1 MFSRRKVR
9 YWFFSYMSTYQT
21 TNDLSC
27 KLIYNYFTRNST
39 ILLQDSNLQHLTPTN
54 KYSIIKDWKHLFMIC
69 LLIHLAFYFVWEFL
83 TILVFSISEKR
94 KNLQFIENIVQIT
107 QGVNKIAFLFIW
119 KKKKLQSTKWAVFYV
134 MCMIEIFFDNS
145 RMRIIG
151 IGNCFTTT

>member
-27 KLIYNYFTRNST
+27 KLIYNYFTRNNT
-39 ILLQDSNLQHLTPTN
+39 ILLQDSNLQHKTPTN
-54 KYSIIKDWKHLFMIC
+54 KYSIIKDWKPLFLIC

-94 KNLQFIENIVQIT
+94 KKMQLIENIVQIS
-107 QGVNKIAFLFIW
+107 QGVNEIAFLFIW
-119 KKKKLQSTKWAVFYV
+119 KKKK
-134 MCMIEIFFDNS
+134 NS
-145 RMRIIG
+145 RVQSGPYFML
-151 IGNCFTTT
+151 CAW